1 MGRRLESN
9 GNYTVH
15 PSLKSPVSLP
25 TLGLLV
31 GATVW
36 GLLWYPYRLLAQ
48 AGIDGIWS
56 TFLTYLLALVA
67 GVAVFPRHAIA
78 LAKAPPLAIVMGLAV
93 GWSNLAYV
101 LGVLEGEV
109 MRVLLLFYL
118 APLWTVPLARI
129 VLKEK
134 PDRTGLVVMALA
146 FAGAV
151 TMLWHPELGFPW
163 PGSRAEW
170 LGLSAGFFFAVGNVL
185 VRKLDTMSDVSK
197 SMAIWAGV
205 MIVSLFYLGS
215 SKLGAARAF
224 ELGWENAA
232 LVAGIALAIVLMSLA
247 LQFGLSRTPA
257 NRAIVVLLFELVVAA
272 IAAAYLA
279 NESLRPQDWVGGAL
293 IVAATVVSGVREKL
307 VSDTTFRRPPECR
320 V

>member
-1 MGRRLESN
+1 
-9 GNYTVH
+9 
-15 PSLKSPVSLP
+15 
-25 TLGLLV
+25 
-31 GATVW
+31 
-36 GLLWYPYRLLAQ
+36 
-48 AGIDGIWS
+48 
-56 TFLTYLLALVA
+56 
-67 GVAVFPRHAIA
+67 
-78 LAKAPPLAIVMGLAV
+78 
-93 GWSNLAYV
+93 
-101 LGVLEGEV
+101 
-109 MRVLLLFYL
+109 
-118 APLWTVPLARI
+118 
-129 VLKEK
+129 
-134 PDRTGLVVMALA
+134 
-146 FAGAV
+146 GAV

-185 VRKLDTMSDVSK
+185 VRKLETMSDVSK

-247 LQFGLSRTPA
+247 LQYGLSRMPA

-279 NESLRPQDWVGGAL
+279 HESLRPQDWVGGAL

-307 VSDTTFRRPPECR
+307 VSDTTFRRPPESR